1 MMLYEWYVLYT
12 AFFHVPAKGSFAEQ
26 MKWIMW
32 VIWKC
37 CRTPPVLA
45 AQSMLKRLFSAPGG
59 PSIIWIQDVF
69 KVELLIVSV
78 LLMLPR
84 MPDVARVP
92 SQSVLSEEIAEDKEA
107 GKNERQGRIN
117 SKLDRRNRRVLQEMQ
132 WTDERKSP
140 NLEGSW
146 NVKN

>member
-1 MMLYEWYVLYT
+1 M
-12 AFFHVPAKGSFAEQ
+12 
-26 MKWIMW
+26 
-32 VIWKC
+32 
-37 CRTPPVLA
+37 
-45 AQSMLKRLFSAPGG
+45 
-59 PSIIWIQDVF
+59 
-69 KVELLIVSV
+69 VSV

-107 GKNERQGRIN
+107 GKNDRQGRIN

-146 NVKN
+146 NVKNSAISGPKSAVFMSQNIIEIWQCVKTLVPLVNIKIAGKWMFIPLKMDTNRY